1 MKNRFV
7 TLLLVFTL
15 LFSIFVPFVQSVDA
29 EESNSITILP
39 AVSTEEGIQLQ
50 WKTVTTT
57 SDEESFSVAK
67 NNEELSVG
75 SIKQLSKVVNEQKE
89 MERTYQLLD
98 TDVVDDGEYI
108 YTVEKTGEHPIQTEP
123 LTVTYQNNAQEIIV
137 HIKDITE
144 TSMNVSWSEVQL
156 AESYEL
162 IINGKSIDSF
172 DKATSHELQGLTS
185 GTSYSVNLRAIQN
198 EKVVT
203 EASQTVRTKEAVVKE
218 EVKEEPKSTSS
229 EIQTQ
234 GKLSSKQINIAASET
249 VSIPDSALKRVIK
262 RQLGI
267 QSEEITVKDM
277 EQLTE
282 LDASYE
288 NIKNLTGL
296 EKAVN
301 LTKLELAGNEIKNAD
316 PLKDLTKLE
325 YLDISYYLGS
335 KVEFLTKLLNLKT
348 LILADTLVKDL
359 NPISGLSKLE
369 TLDISFTGV
378 TDLSPLAGL
387 TSLKDINLSYLE
399 LDTIMPLKDLSLATI
414 TMYGDRYFLLK
425 EEVAAF
431 EKANVDILH
440 DDYFNVYI
448 SSIKANENKAVV
460 KWEYEGEE
468 EVGEY
473 QIKVDG
479 KVATVSADEHT
490 YTVNDLTA
498 NTNYQVEILALN
510 SEGAQI
516 GQATE
521 SFQTLSTAIGEKV
534 VFNDPQLEKAIK
546 NEFGLDR
553 DIVESDMKHLKELS
567 LERKRITD
575 LTGLDKATNLEYLY
589 LSANKITN
597 IEQLA
602 SLKNLEY
609 LYLDRNPILDF
620 SPLRELTN
628 IISLGLGDTGVKD
641 LSFLANLQRLED
653 LSLENNQLESLA
665 TLPALNGLT
674 YLSLN
679 LNKLSSLEGIEK
691 LNHLTTLYV
700 DENPI
705 TSIEGL
711 EQLQSLTDLSL
722 SFTSLESIDRLVDM
736 EKLDYISLYGIDLT
750 GISGAMKVI
759 ETLQHRGVT
768 VEYAGNEEEEW
779 FDVYVGGVTE
789 DSVKLYIDYYGEKEI
804 ATYEVYVN
812 GKLKETLPGDESYLK
827 LQKLKPST
835 EYEIEVHAY
844 DAQKELLFSR
854 TVTETTWDAP
864 IGEVIPFEDQN
875 LHELIKAELGLERDI
890 QESDMEHLHS
900 LYLYEED
907 IQDLTGLEYATN
919 LSEFYVYGNSTALDL
934 KPLVQLPSL
943 YYLSIDDTP
952 IKDYSVLKNM
962 KKLQSLSIDN
972 NQLKDLSFL
981 QGMKNLTDITL
992 QNNGIKD
999 ISALSSL
1006 TKLAIV
1012 NLANNQIKDLSPLL
1026 ASKNN
1031 LFMLDLTGNPIEDLT
1046 VLVQFENLSDL
1057 ILDETNVT
1065 NLEPLVELSSL
1076 MFLSLYG
1083 VSLNDDAQRVIEILK
1098 GYDVKVNLDVDNTP
1112 ELYLDEVTETTISVS
1127 WDPMMPHDLPAE
1139 NGVYKL
1145 NLYTNEGENLE
1156 QEIELSGAET
1166 NYQFTDLKPNTTY
1179 YVEVFVESAEYY
1191 GYLFGDVKTLPVEGS
1206 MKDVSLY
1213 VYDTEEEPAVDV
1225 MFDLYGIDPETEEQY
1240 FYGWSDE
1247 DGMLW
1252 DHTGEEAVDLFTLP
1266 VGMYEIVFTTADE
1279 EEIVFQFEIE
1289 TDGEYI
1295 ENPILFVLNEDVD
1308 EQTPPI
1314 VTPDDKE
1321 QPGSQPDK
1329 GNENPDEQAPPVVV
1343 PDTKKQTD
1351 SQPYKVNKPIQSDKL
1366 KAEKTKKEI
1375 ESKKNQLPE
1384 TATMMYNLLFIGLI
1398 ILVCGSAI
1406 LLIQK
1411 RKNA

>member
-50 WKTVTTT
+50 WKTVTTA

-67 NNEELSVG
+67 NNEELSVE
-75 SIKQLSKVVNEQKE
+75 SIKQLSTVLNEQKE

-98 TDVVDDGEYI
+98 TDVVEDGEYI
-108 YTVEKTGEHPIQTEP
+108 YTVEKTGETPIQTEP

-144 TSMNVSWSEVQL
+144 TSMNVSWSEVQQ
-156 AESYEL
+156 AESYQL
-162 IINGKSIDSF
+162 IVNGKSIDSF

-185 GTSYSVNLRAIQN
+185 GTSYSVNLRAIQK

-218 EVKEEPKSTSS
+218 EPKSTSN

-234 GKLSSKQINIAASET
+234 GKLSSKQINIAATET

-267 QSEEITVKDM
+267 QSEEITVQDM

-348 LILADTLVKDL
+348 LILADTPVKDL
-359 NPISGLSKLE
+359 NPISGLFKLE

-387 TSLKDINLSYLE
+387 TSLKDINISYLE

-468 EVGEY
+468 EVDEY

-498 NTNYQVEILALN
+498 NTNYQVEILAFN
-510 SEGAQI
+510 SEGEQI

-575 LTGLDKATNLEYLY
+575 LTGLEKATNLEYLY

-609 LYLDRNPILDF
+609 LYLDRNPISDF

-641 LSFLANLQRLED
+641 LAFLANLQRLED

-736 EKLDYISLYGIDLT
+736 ENLDYLSLYGIDLT

-759 ETLQHRGVT
+759 ETLQNRGVT

-827 LQKLKPST
+827 LQKLKPNT

-864 IGEVIPFEDQN
+864 IGEVIPFKDQN
-875 LHELIKAELGLERDI
+875 LHELIKAELGLERDV
-890 QESDMEHLHS
+890 QESDMEYLHS

-952 IKDYSVLKNM
+952 IKDYSVLKSM

-1026 ASKNN
+1026 ASKSN
-1031 LFMLDLTGNPIEDLT
+1031 LFMLDLTGNPIEDLSLLT
-1046 VLVQFENLSDL
+1046 QFENLSDL

-1065 NLEPLVELSSL
+1065 DLSPLLELYNL

-1083 VSLNDDAQRVIEILK
+1083 VPLDEEAQNVIEELK
-1098 GYDVKVNLDVDNTP
+1098 QYDVQVNLDVDNTP

-1156 QEIELSGAET
+1156 QEIELFGAET

-1179 YVEVFVESAEYY
+1179 YVEVMVESAEYY

-1206 MKDVSLY
+1206 VKDVSLY

-1252 DHTGEEAVDLFTLP
+1252 DHTGEDAVDLFTLP

-1289 TDGEYI
+1289 TDEEYI
-1295 ENPILFVLNEDVD
+1295 EKPIFFFLHAEDD
-1308 EQTPPI
+1308 EQT
-1314 VTPDDKE
+1314 
-1321 QPGSQPDK
+1321 
-1329 GNENPDEQAPPVVV
+1329 PPVVV
-1343 PDTKKQTD
+1343 PDGDKQQTG
-1351 SQPYKVNKPIQSDKL
+1351 SKPNKVNKPSQPDTVNI
-1366 KAEKTKKEI
+1366 EKTKKNT

-1384 TATMMYNLLFIGLI
+1384 TATMIYNLLLIGLI
-1398 ILVCGSAI
+1398 VVAFGSAI
-1406 LLIQK
+1406 LFIQK
-1411 RKNA
+1411 RKSA